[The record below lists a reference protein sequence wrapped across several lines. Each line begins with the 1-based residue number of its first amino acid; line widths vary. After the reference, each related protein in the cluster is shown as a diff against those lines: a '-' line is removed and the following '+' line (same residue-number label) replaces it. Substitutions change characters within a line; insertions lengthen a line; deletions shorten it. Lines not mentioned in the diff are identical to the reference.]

1 MKSFLLIL
9 VAILVAGCSVAPT
22 PTATPAS
29 SSQVEAILTVTA
41 RQPSGG
47 TTPAPAGQSPSNPAG
62 ASSKSIALVAHRG
75 GAGLGAENVISTFRI
90 GLNYNSDYLEMDVH
104 LTKDGIPVVIHDA
117 TVDRT
122 TNGSGPISNFTF
134 AQLLNLNA
142 VAKYPNKSYGERI
155 PALAEVLD
163 LAKPTATGLEVEI
176 KVGADGKPYPGIEQ
190 KVMDEITA
198 RDMLDR
204 VKIMAFEFETLK
216 RVRAIS
222 PGVKTVALMTTDY
235 FRRMDISKPA
245 AIMDDVSIY
254 SANGI
259 GVNKDLLTP
268 ALVEEAHRRKMQV
281 GAWTVDDER
290 EMQKFIGM
298 GVDSITTNRPDI
310 LKKVLGR

>member
-1 MKSFLLIL
+1 M
-9 VAILVAGCSVAPT
+9 
-22 PTATPAS
+22 
-29 SSQVEAILTVTA
+29 TVTA
-41 RQPSGG
+41 RKPAGG
-47 TTPAPAGQSPSNPAG
+47 TTPAPSGPSQSNPA
-62 ASSKSIALVAHRG
+62 ASQSIALVAHRG
-75 GAGLGAENVISTFRI
+75 GAGLGAENVLSTFRI

-117 TVDRT
+117 TLDRT
-122 TNGSGPISNFTF
+122 TNGSGPVSNYTF

-163 LAKPTATGLEVEI
+163 LAKPTLAGLEVEI

-190 KVMDEITA
+190 KVMDEIAA

-204 VKIMAFEFETLK
+204 VKIMAFEFDTLK

-235 FRRMDISKPA
+235 FRRMDVGKPA
-245 AIMDDVSIY
+245 AIMDDVSTY
-254 SANGI
+254 GANGI

-268 ALVEEAHRRKMQV
+268 ALVDEAHRRKMAV
-281 GAWTVDDER
+281 GVWTVDDEA

-298 GVDSITTNRPDI
+298 GVDGITTNRPDI

>member
-1 MKSFLLIL
+1 MILL
-9 VAILVAGCSVAPT
+9 AGCSAPST
-22 PTATPAS
+22 LPLPTAPSTLARSNTSHPTTSTAS
-29 SSQVEAILTVTA
+29 S
-41 RQPSGG
+41 
-47 TTPAPAGQSPSNPAG
+47 
-62 ASSKSIALVAHRG
+62 SIALVAHRG
-75 GAGLGAENVISTFRI
+75 GAGLGAENVLSTFQI

-104 LTKDGIPVVIHDA
+104 LTKDGIPVIIHDA
-117 TVDRT
+117 TLDRT
-122 TNGSGPISNFTF
+122 TNSTGPVSNFTF

-142 VAKYPNKSYGERI
+142 AAKYVKSNGERI
-155 PALAEVLD
+155 PPLAEVLD
-163 LAKPTATGLEVEI
+163 LAKPAPAGLEVEI

-190 KVMDEITA
+190 KVMDEIVA
-198 RDMLDR
+198 RDMVDR

-245 AIMDDVSIY
+245 AIIDDVSTY

-259 GVNKDLLTP
+259 GVNKDLLTA
-268 ALVEEAHRRKMQV
+268 ALVDEAHRRKMAV
-281 GAWTVDDER
+281 GVWTVDGEA